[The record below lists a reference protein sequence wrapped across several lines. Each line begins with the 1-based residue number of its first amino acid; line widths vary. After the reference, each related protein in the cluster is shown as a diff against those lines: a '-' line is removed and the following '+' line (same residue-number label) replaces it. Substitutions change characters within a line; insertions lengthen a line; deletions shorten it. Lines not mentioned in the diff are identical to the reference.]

1 VLDGPVDI
9 LTLIV
14 LLHAQNGSGLEPTVS
29 GVSFGEP
36 LEKRLC
42 HLSQFQKGFSNRLKT
57 IAYPFGLE
65 VIRVFHPFAKPGRI
79 SLMPGDEFN
88 LRTVDQDLFLLGFE
102 AQDIGDV
109 VGRDGVVVRLK
120 LNEPVWTADPKR
132 HLGGVIG
139 MQGQRLKGLLGKP
152 FQGSVPGR
160 VVDMQVRL
168 LFEPPPAGGPE
179 VFKILKVSSIEQV
192 PFYKFKWCLNLA
204 FRLRPPPLACNGL
217 ALIMRDE
224 GRKRGIKDGPSTF
237 PSKNHRFFAIVQ
249 TLPGYS
255 TKVLEG
261 ILMPSDQ
268 AIEVMAAR
276 KVDVLSS
283 GESQDIGEA
292 LHLTLPTAGEGDR
305 IRAPILLTLL
315 PWIRFEPYHGVS
327 ITGP

>member
-1 VLDGPVDI
+1 M
-9 LTLIV
+9 
-14 LLHAQNGSGLEPTVS
+14 
-29 GVSFGEP
+29 SFGEP
-36 LEKRLC
+36 REKRLG
-42 HLSQFQKGFSNRLKT
+42 HLSQLQKGLSDRLKA

-65 VIRVFHPFAKPGRI
+65 VIRVFYPFAKPGRI

-88 LRTVDQDLFLLGFE
+88 LGAVDQDFLLRGLE
-102 AQDIGDV
+102 TQDIGDV
-109 VGRDGVVVRLK
+109 LGRDGVVVRLK
-120 LNEPVWTADPKR
+120 LNEPVWAADPKR

-139 MQGQRLKGLLGKP
+139 MKGQRLKGLLGKQ

-192 PFYKFKWCLNLA
+192 PFYKFKWCLNLP

-237 PSKNHRFFAIVQ
+237 PSKNHRLLGIIE
-249 TLPGYS
+249 TLPGHS
-255 TKVLEG
+255 AKVLEG

-268 AIEVMAAR
+268 AVEVMAAR
-276 KVDVLSS
+276 KVNVLSS